1 VGAHGILARD
11 RIGHEPPFARTA
23 ATLLC
28 VGALTATPAQA
39 GGAPVKC
46 HLTFSMSGWSP
57 IYQHAEGHGR
67 VTCDNGQK
75 AAVTIS
81 VRGGGLAAGKF
92 HLRGHGDISNVYSI
106 RDVYGSYAQAGVS
119 AGAGSSG
126 TAQLLTKGTT
136 SMALSG
142 GGEGV
147 DLGVAVDAFK
157 IEPVR

>member
-1 VGAHGILARD
+1 MSKHTVVS
-11 RIGHEPPFARTA
+11 TA
-23 ATLLC
+23 TTLLC
-28 VGALTATPAQA
+28 VGALAGLTATPAQA

-46 HLTFSMSGWSP
+46 HLTFSMSGWSA
-57 IYQHAEGHGR
+57 IYQHAEGRGR
-67 VTCDNGQK
+67 VTCDNGQR

-81 VRGGGLAAGKF
+81 VHGGGLTAGKF
-92 HLRGHGDISNVYSI
+92 HVNGHGDITNVHSI
-106 RDVYGSYAQAGVS
+106 RDVFGSYAQAGAS

-126 TAQLLTKGTT
+126 TAQVLTKGTT

-142 GGEGV
+142 SGKGV

>member
-1 VGAHGILARD
+1 MSKRTFVS
-11 RIGHEPPFARTA
+11 TA

-28 VGALTATPAQA
+28 VGALTGLTAIPAQA
-39 GGAPVKC
+39 AGAPVKC
-46 HLTFSMSGWSP
+46 HLTFSMSGWSA
-57 IYQHAEGHGR
+57 IYQHAEGRGK
-67 VTCDNGQK
+67 VSCSNGQR

-81 VRGGGLAAGKF
+81 VHGGGLTAGKF
-92 HLRGHGDISNVYSI
+92 HVSGHGDITHVYSI
-106 RDVYGSYAQAGVS
+106 RDVYGSYAQAGAS

-126 TAQLLTKGTT
+126 TAQVLTKGTT

-142 GGEGV
+142 SGEGV